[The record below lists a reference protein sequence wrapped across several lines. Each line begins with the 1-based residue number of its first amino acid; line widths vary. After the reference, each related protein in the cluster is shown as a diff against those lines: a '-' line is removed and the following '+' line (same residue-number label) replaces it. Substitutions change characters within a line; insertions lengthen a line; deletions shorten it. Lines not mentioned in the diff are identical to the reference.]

1 MQTVAVPSNMELPA
15 MPFDSPQPHPK
26 EAHEISFAQAA
37 FDELQYSYKKD
48 PANIA
53 RMYRDLKS
61 EADNN
66 LTDDDARA
74 DSCQKLCLLDLAVA
88 NTKADSSDHQSAI
101 VIFKD
106 AETYLDKLKSL
117 PSSSTTQ
124 AINEIAREV
133 KCKI

>member
-1 MQTVAVPSNMELPA
+1 
-15 MPFDSPQPHPK
+15 MPFDSPHQIT
-26 EAHEISFAQAA
+26 ETADDAGFAHAA
-37 FDELQYSYKKD
+37 FEELQYAYKKD
-48 PANIA
+48 PANAA

-88 NTKADSSDHQSAI
+88 NIKADTSDHQSA
-101 VIFKD
+101 VVLFKD

-117 PSSSTTQ
+117 PGGKTTQ
-124 AINEIAREV
+124 AISKIAREV